1 MAEDKKLLFV
11 INHIDWFWSHRL
23 PLARGA
29 RGRGWKVAVA
39 VTGAGRDARLAEQ
52 GFDGLDLPPADR
64 GFGPLAVLKIICAV
78 YVLIKREKPDI
89 VHAITLKYAF
99 LAGLAARLVPDVK
112 IVHTVAGLG
121 YLFSG
126 EGLKP
131 KVLRLAVGPFLKCA
145 LKSPRAQV
153 IFQNPD
159 DRDLMIR
166 RGFVRPAQCHLIRG
180 SGVDLDAFPF
190 TEEPAVAPPVVLMP
204 TRLVHD
210 KGIAVFIEAAK
221 ILHAEGVNARYQIAG
236 GVTRNNPLAI
246 SEPEMKAM
254 IEGSPV
260 EWLGRIDDM
269 PALFAASTLICYPSY
284 YGEGVP
290 KVLLEAA
297 ASGRAIVTTD
307 HPGCREAVRDGE
319 NGLLVP
325 VRDARATADALAALL
340 RDNARRGQMGRAGRK
355 MAEEEFDVRRIVGET
370 LGVYDAALAT
380 GRDKACCAEA
390 GHGHA

>member
-1 MAEDKKLLFV
+1 MGDRKLLYV

-23 PLARGA
+23 PLARA
-29 RGRGWKVAVA
+29 AQQRGWKVSVA
-39 VTGAGRDARLAEQ
+39 VTGAGRDARLAGQ
-52 GFDGLDLPPADR
+52 GFQGLDLPPADQ
-64 GFGPLAVLKIICAV
+64 GFGPLAVLKIISAIHA
-78 YVLIKREKPDI
+78 LIKHEKPDV

-99 LAGLAARLVPDVK
+99 IAGLAARLSPDVK
-112 IVHTVAGLG
+112 IVHTIAGLG
-121 YLFSG
+121 YLFAG

-131 KVLRLAVGPFLKCA
+131 KILRLVVGPFLKCA
-145 LKSPRAQV
+145 LKHPRAQI

-159 DRDLMIR
+159 DQDLMIK
-166 RGFVRPAQCHLIRG
+166 RGFVHASQCHLIRG
-180 SGVDLDAFPF
+180 SGIDLEAFPF
-190 TEEPAVAPPVVLMP
+190 TGEPEDAGLPVVLMP

-221 ILHAEGVNARYQIAG
+221 ILRTEGLEARFQIAG

-246 SEPEMKAM
+246 SESEMKAM

-269 PALFAASTLICYPSY
+269 PALFAASTLVCYPSY

-307 HPGCREAVRDGE
+307 HPGCREAVKDGE

-325 VRDARATADALAALL
+325 VKDARAAAAAVALLL
-340 RDNARRGQMGRAGRK
+340 RDAPLRRSMGKASRLR
-355 MAEEEFDVRRIVGET
+355 AEEHFDVRLIVNET
-370 LGVYDAALAT
+370 LRVYDAALALASEV
-380 GRDKACCAEA
+380 K
-390 GHGHA
+390 HGGK